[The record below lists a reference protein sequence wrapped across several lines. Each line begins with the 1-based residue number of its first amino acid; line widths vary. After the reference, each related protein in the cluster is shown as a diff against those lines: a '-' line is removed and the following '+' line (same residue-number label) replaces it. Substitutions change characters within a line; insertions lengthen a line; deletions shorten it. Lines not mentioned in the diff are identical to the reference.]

1 MNKRTAGLTLL
12 ELLVVVSITAILA
25 TVALPSMSTLV
36 AETRLRSGT
45 SMLVSMMNF
54 ARMQAVTRNAPVTL
68 CPSEDGFGCGEA
80 NEWNRGI
87 MAFVDANHN
96 RHRDGEEE
104 LLGFR
109 DMNPHLHIF
118 SGADPYSTGKSRKR
132 VVFSPA
138 GTAAGY
144 TISVK
149 FCSRDGSTPPAV
161 IILQN
166 SGRIRLSDR
175 DGSGRKPACDP

>member
-36 AETRLRSGT
+36 AETRISSAT
-45 SMLVSMMNF
+45 SMLASMMKF
-54 ARMQAVTRNAPVTL
+54 ARMQAVARNSRVTL
-68 CPSEDGFGCGEA
+68 CPSENGIDCGEA
-80 NEWNRGI
+80 NEWNRGV
-87 MAFVDANHN
+87 MAFEDANHN
-96 RHRDGEEE
+96 RRRDENEE

-109 DMNPHLHIF
+109 EMNRHLRIF
-118 SGADPYSTGKSRKR
+118 SGADPDSTGKSRKR

-138 GTAAGY
+138 GSAAGY
-144 TISVK
+144 TLSVK
-149 FCSRDGSTPPAV
+149 FCSPASATAPAV

-166 SGRIRLSDR
+166 SGRMRVSDR
-175 DGSGRKPACDP
+175 DGSGRKPVCDA

>member
-25 TVALPSMSTLV
+25 TIALPSMSTLV
-36 AETRLRSGT
+36 AETRIRSGT
-45 SMLVSMMNF
+45 SMLASMMTF
-54 ARMQAVTRNAPVTL
+54 ARMQAVTRNTRVTL
-68 CPSEDGFGCGEA
+68 CPTEDSTGCGEA

-87 MAFVDANHN
+87 MAFEDANQN
-96 RHRDGEEE
+96 RRRDGEEE

-109 DMNPHLHIF
+109 QMNRHLRIF
-118 SGADPYSTGKSRKR
+118 SGADPDSTGKSRKR

-149 FCSRDGSTPPAV
+149 FCSSERTTPAAV

-175 DGSGRKPACDP
+175 DGSGRKPVCDP

>member
-1 MNKRTAGLTLL
+1 MKKRTGGLTLL
-12 ELLVVVSITAILA
+12 ELLIVISITAILA

-36 AETRLRSGT
+36 AETRIRSAT
-45 SMLVSMMNF
+45 TMLASMMTF
-54 ARMQAVTRNAPVTL
+54 ARMQAVARNSRVTL
-68 CPSEDGFGCGEA
+68 CPSEDGAGCREA
-80 NEWNRGI
+80 NEWNRGV
-87 MAFVDANHN
+87 MAFVDLNDN
-96 RHRDGEEE
+96 RQRDDDEE

-109 DMNPHLHIF
+109 EMNRNLQIF
-118 SGADPYSTGKSRKR
+118 SGADPASTGKSRKR

-149 FCSRDGSTPPAV
+149 FCSPGAGTAPAV

-166 SGRIRLSDR
+166 SGRMRVSDR
-175 DGSGRKPACDP
+175 DGSGRKPACDT

>member
-45 SMLVSMMNF
+45 SMLASMMTF
-54 ARMQAVTRNAPVTL
+54 ARMQAVARNAPVTL
-68 CPSEDGFGCGEA
+68 CPSEDGSGCGEA
-80 NEWNRGI
+80 NEWNLGV
-87 MAFVDANHN
+87 MAFHDANHN
-96 RHRDGEEE
+96 RRRDEEE
-104 LLGFR
+104 DLLGFR
-109 DMNPHLHIF
+109 ETNRHLRIF
-118 SGADPYSTGKSRKR
+118 SGADPGSTGKSRKR

-149 FCSRDGSTPPAV
+149 FCSMDRSAPPAV

-175 DGSGRKPACDP
+175 DGSGRKPVCDP

>member
-1 MNKRTAGLTLL
+1 MNKHTAGLTLL
-12 ELLVVVSITAILA
+12 ELLIVVSITAILA

-36 AETRLRSGT
+36 AETRIRSGT
-45 SMLVSMMNF
+45 STLASMMKF
-54 ARMQAVTRNAPVTL
+54 ARMQAVARNAPVTL
-68 CPSEDGFGCGEA
+68 CPGHEGTACGEA
-80 NEWNRGI
+80 NEWNRGV
-87 MAFVDANHN
+87 MVFEDTNHN
-96 RHRDGEEE
+96 RRRDEAEE

-109 DMNPHLHIF
+109 EMNRHLRVF
-118 SGADPYSTGKSRKR
+118 SGADPDSTGKSRKR

-144 TISVK
+144 TISIK
-149 FCSRDGSTPPAV
+149 FCSPDGSTQPAV

-175 DGSGRKPACDP
+175 DGSGRKPVCDH